1 MPKVTILLPT
11 RQSEKYLQETIK
23 SVLMQTFEDFELLV
37 VDDASTDRTLSIL
50 RKFRDERIRVIRGPE
65 RGLARA
71 LNVGLKSAKG
81 VYVARID
88 ADDIMVPHRI
98 ATQVAF
104 MDANRDVV
112 ICGGWQQYFG
122 MSSFLHAPPESAEQC
137 KANLLFRCDLCHS
150 TLMLRK
156 EVFLNN
162 QLFYDDHFAA
172 EDYELWT
179 RVLRF
184 GEIRNIQAI
193 LGYYRE
199 DGKSITSEK
208 KQQLISQNGEIVAAS
223 LKQNLG
229 IELTDRQKRYFTG
242 WTNPF
247 FQLHG
252 GIKSRNRQA
261 AWLDL
266 RELLFKIVEKNRKV
280 RYYDEQCLLKT
291 VDAEWGRLRYNLPFL
306 LPKQAVSLS
315 YVFRRRNIFLV
326 MMKKASCF
334 CKNYKGIKR
343 KYYKI
348 KSSLSVGKMEH
359 NKGDIRNDY
368 YKDSISH

>member
-11 RQSEKYLQETIK
+11 RQSEKHLQETVK
-23 SVLMQTFEDFELLV
+23 SILMQTFEDFELLV
-37 VDDASTDRTLSIL
+37 VDDASTDRTLPIL
-50 RKFRDERIRVIRGPE
+50 REYRDERIRIIHGPE
-65 RGLARA
+65 KGLASA

-81 VYVARID
+81 TYIARID

-104 MDANRDVV
+104 MDANSGVAV
-112 ICGGWQQYFG
+112 CGGWQQYFG

-156 EVFLNN
+156 NIFLDN
-162 QLFYDDHFAA
+162 QLFYDGHFAA

-179 RVLRF
+179 RVLKF
-184 GEIRNIQAI
+184 GEIRNIQEV

-208 KQQLISQNGEIVAAS
+208 KQQLISQNAEIVAAS
-223 LKQNLG
+223 LRRNLG
-229 IELTDRQKRYFTG
+229 IELTERQKCYFTG

-252 GIKSRNRQA
+252 GIKSRVRQA

-266 RELLFKIVEKNRKV
+266 RELLLKIVQKNREV

-291 VDAEWGRLRYNLPFL
+291 LAAEWGRLRYNLPFL
-306 LPKQAVSLS
+306 LPKETVSLS
-315 YVFRRRNIFLV
+315 YVFRKRNVFSV
-326 MMKKASCF
+326 MAQKINCF

-348 KSSLSVGKMEH
+348 KRTFFVHKS
-359 NKGDIRNDY
+359 
-368 YKDSISH
+368 

>member
-11 RQSEKYLQETIK
+11 RQSEKHLQETVK

-50 RKFRDERIRVIRGPE
+50 REFRDERIRIIHGPE
-65 RGLARA
+65 RGLAWA
-71 LNVGLKSAKG
+71 LNIGLRSAKG
-81 VYVARID
+81 VYIARID

-104 MDANRDVV
+104 MDTNRDVA

-122 MSSFLHAPPESAEQC
+122 ISSFLHAPPESAEQC

-156 EVFLNN
+156 DVFLNN
-162 QLFYDDHFAA
+162 QLFYDDRFAA

-179 RVLRF
+179 RVLKF
-184 GEIRNIQAI
+184 GEIRNIQEI

-199 DGKSITSEK
+199 DGESITSEK
-208 KQQLISQNGEIVAAS
+208 KHQLIGQNGEIVAAS
-223 LKQNLG
+223 LKRNLG
-229 IELTDRQKRYFTG
+229 IELTECQKGYFTG

-252 GIKSRNRQA
+252 RSEFLNRQA
-261 AWLDL
+261 AWSDL
-266 RELLFKIVEKNRKV
+266 RDLLLKIIEKNRKV
-280 RYYDEQCLLKT
+280 HYYDEQCLLKA

-306 LPKQAVSLS
+306 LPKQTVSLS

-326 MMKKASCF
+326 MIQKVHCF

-348 KSSLSVGKMEH
+348 KNSFSAVKNGT
-359 NKGDIRNDY
+359 
-368 YKDSISH
+368 